1 MVPLAAAAAPSRG
14 DEICGGGRRPAR
26 ITAVKAALLVESLT
40 GNTWT
45 AAEQVADLLAQER
58 WTITGLSKVKQPDH
72 ASIQQADLILVGTW
86 VHGAFLFG
94 QAPWAL
100 SNISNL
106 PTMRGKRAAGFCTFA
121 LDPGTSLD
129 KLDRALGDT
138 GAYVIGGLAMS
149 RSKLRQHTEIF
160 AERLVDAM
168 AVG

>member
-1 MVPLAAAAAPSRG
+1 M
-14 DEICGGGRRPAR
+14 
-26 ITAVKAALLVESLT
+26 KAAILAESLT
-40 GNTWT
+40 GHTWK
-45 AAEQVADLLAQER
+45 AAEMIGSNLQQVG

-94 QAPWAL
+94 QAPWAM
-100 SNISNL
+100 SNIANL
-106 PTMRGKRAAGFCTFA
+106 PAMRGKRAAGFCTFA
-121 LDPGTSLD
+121 LDPGKSLD

-149 RSKLRQHTEIF
+149 RSKLGKHTEIF